1 MVTGGCK
8 KAWTAV
14 KICTEKLEENPMRH
28 KYVITRSPETA
39 ELILQ
44 ELSELDKDAFSLV
57 CEERFHDSAIVS
69 AANLGME
76 ALVNEIRTTNFFP
89 CGLFAAKIAESVLK
103 LFDSQNDT
111 CVEVH
116 CDDADYLSKKRVA
129 PEIIEEIE
137 EDTADV
143 DALLEDDFDSE
154 FDDAIKAPGIEASVD
169 DLLEDDFDS
178 DFDDDLDAKEAE
190 SPMDSDVNDDTG
202 ISDEL

>member
-1 MVTGGCK
+1 
-8 KAWTAV
+8 
-14 KICTEKLEENPMRH
+14 MRH
-28 KYVITRSPETA
+28 KYIITRSPETD

-57 CEERFHDSAIVS
+57 CEEKFSNSAILS

-89 CGLFAAKIAESVLK
+89 CGLFAAKIAESVLR
-103 LFDSQNDT
+103 LFEPQSEAS
-111 CVEVH
+111 VEVH

-143 DALLEDDFDSE
+143 DALLEDDFDNE

-178 DFDDDLDAKEAE
+178 EFDDDLDSKETE
-190 SPMDSDVNDDTG
+190 SPLDADPNDDPS